1 MKKGDRHSAE
11 TIAKMRLGRKSAETR
26 AKMSAAKLGR
36 KFTDEHRANI
46 SAAKLGKKPTEVHI
60 ANRAA
65 AFRENAEARRLAAKV
80 DV

>member
-46 SAAKLGKKPTEVHI
+46 SAAKLGKKLTLGHI
-60 ANRAA
+60 AKRVAALRA
-65 AFRENAEARRLAAKV
+65 RHEAKLAARA